1 MNIEE
6 AVDML
11 VSRAAIQDALARYC
25 QSLDR
30 RDKERLKTVFWPDGH
45 DDHGMYVGNIQDF
58 IDFSMESLKTFDRTM
73 HMIANCVIEF
83 DDRDHARSETYLV
96 AYHDLPGG
104 ETGTMHV
111 VAGGRYLDKFER
123 RSGEWRILERT
134 YILDWNQNGPST
146 SDWDGEMYAQ
156 LTRRGQR
163 FPDDAAFGFLKSPDE
178 RANAFKFA
186 TAS

>member
-1 MNIEE
+1 
-6 AVDML
+6 ML
-11 VSRAAIQDALARYC
+11 VSRVAIQDVLARYC

-30 RDKERLKTVFWPDGH
+30 RDKEKLRSVFWADGH
-45 DDHGMYVGNIQDF
+45 DDHGMYVGNIPEF
-58 IDFSMESLKTFDRTM
+58 VDFSMEGVSVFDRTM

-104 ETGTMHV
+104 QTGTMHV

-123 RSGEWRILERT
+123 RNGEWRIIERT

-163 FPDDAAFGFLKSPDE
+163 FPDDSAFGFLKLDNADK
-178 RANAFKFA
+178 RAATFKIDTPA
-186 TAS
+186 